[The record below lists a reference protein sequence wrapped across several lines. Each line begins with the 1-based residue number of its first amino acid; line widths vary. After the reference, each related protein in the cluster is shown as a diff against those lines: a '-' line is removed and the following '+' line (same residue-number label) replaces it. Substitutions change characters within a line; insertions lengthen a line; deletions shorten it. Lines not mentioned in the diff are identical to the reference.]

1 MLKYSIIS
9 YSPKSGNKK
18 EVFPLF
24 LESNQTSEITI
35 FLDQIEKLSVLV
47 SFWQLQFTA
56 LLTNQRLGKLAK
68 NNLGNLTE
76 YDSQVDKP

>member
-9 YSPKSGNKK
+9 YSPKSGKKK

-47 SFWQLQFTA
+47 SFWRLQFTA